1 MKILI
6 VGDVYSKL
14 GRAAL
19 EENLKK
25 IKEEQT
31 INFIIING
39 ENISHG
45 KGMNHNHSLVWPLF
59 HLPLGKD

>member
-19 EENLKK
+19 EENIKK

-31 INFIIING
+31 INFIIIKQK
-39 ENISHG
+39 S
-45 KGMNHNHSLVWPLF
+45 F
-59 HLPLGKD
+59 